1 MTHDTGR
8 HDHVSNV
15 KGWAREVRSTTA
27 PTQESQRGVSP
38 AEHACYMLMLH
49 ELLLR
54 NMTNPGV
61 SDLRGQEVV
70 LVEWA
75 SWTGM
80 TFHNLPAIAL
90 GGDEKIGRAFLVKE
104 CRDFV
109 EYAARS
115 PVPATWHPDHPE
127 SGRGIGLRWQSL
139 CEHAA
144 HLADMSAEYGVP
156 AMTATYR
163 LPTLPEIPRLGLLV
177 KLLPASLRTFLREYA
192 KVRHFMPDGP
202 LPRHAWTRWPSD
214 ENR

>member
-1 MTHDTGR
+1 MTHGTER
-8 HDHVSNV
+8 QDHLSKVE
-15 KGWAREVRSTTA
+15 GWTREVLGTTE
-27 PTQESQRGVSP
+27 PMQEPERDVSP
-38 AEHACYMLMLH
+38 ARHACYMLMLH

-90 GGDEKIGRAFLVKE
+90 GGDEKTGHAFLVKE

-127 SGRGIGLRWQSL
+127 SSRGIGLRWQSL

-144 HLADMSAEYGVP
+144 HLADMSAEYGIP

-163 LPTLPEIPRLGLLV
+163 LPTLPEVPRLGILE
-177 KLLPASLRTFLREYA
+177 KLLPASLRTFLRKYA
-192 KVRHFMPDGP
+192 KALHVMPAGS
-202 LPRHAWTRWPSD
+202 LPTHAWTRWPSD
-214 ENR
+214 KDR